1 MKIDPKMLVSDY
13 DQTFY
18 LNDEDIEKNKQAVAK
33 FRKAGNIFVIATG
46 RSYLDFFNKLEIY
59 NFEYDYLIINHGA
72 TILDAYNNK
81 HEKELE
87 VIKTKYASE
96 LENTKNELEKAK
108 SQFLRY
114 SEKQFELYNDLWK
127 VLLYTKRQAD
137 LLWQKADPN
146 QIPSFS
152 EQIRLTRNAISDN
165 LLLIEEE
172 HYEKLIQL
180 IEQFEQFQFG
190 KLKLIDIRI
199 QIEGGE
205 QVQQI
210 ISKAD
215 AQNTINKNRRTKEK
229 YDKLIMDIGKSFR
242 EQIKG

>member
-1 MKIDPKMLVSDY
+1 MEMIEYVKLVTAFIVSIGGSSVVI
-13 DQTFY
+13 FA
-18 LNDEDIEKNKQAVAK
+18 LSKW
-33 FRKAGNIFVIATG
+33 FGNFLST
-46 RSYLDFFNKLEIY
+46 RL
-59 NFEYDYLIINHGA
+59 
-72 TILDAYNNK
+72 LDAYNNK

>member
-1 MKIDPKMLVSDY
+1 MIEYVKLVTAFIVSIGGSSVVI
-13 DQTFY
+13 FA
-18 LNDEDIEKNKQAVAK
+18 LSKW
-33 FRKAGNIFVIATG
+33 FGNFLST
-46 RSYLDFFNKLEIY
+46 RLLDS
-59 NFEYDYLIINHGA
+59 
-72 TILDAYNNK
+72 YNNK

-108 SQFLRY
+108 SMFLRY

>member
-1 MKIDPKMLVSDY
+1 MIEYVKLVTAFIVSIGGSSVVIIA
-13 DQTFY
+13 
-18 LNDEDIEKNKQAVAK
+18 LSKW
-33 FRKAGNIFVIATG
+33 FV
-46 RSYLDFFNKLEIY
+46 
-59 NFEYDYLIINHGA
+59 NFLS
-72 TILDAYNNK
+72 TRLLDAYNNK

-114 SEKQFELYNDLWK
+114 SEKQFELQNDLWK

>member
-1 MKIDPKMLVSDY
+1 MIEYVKLVTAFIVS
-13 DQTFY
+13 
-18 LNDEDIEKNKQAVAK
+18 IGGSSV
-33 FRKAGNIFVIATG
+33 VIIAL
-46 RSYLDFFNKLEIY
+46 SKWFE
-59 NFEYDYLIINHGA
+59 NFLS
-72 TILDAYNNK
+72 TRLLDAYNNK

-96 LENTKNELEKAK
+96 LENTKTELEKAK